1 MSNLREL
8 DIMHAHMGI
17 FNRRNLVLAD
27 RWLMLAACALAVAG
41 VLTLYSAS
49 RSAYSEIPY
58 YVKQLAWLGMGGVL
72 AAIIICLD
80 YRFLISLAPVFYI
93 LSIVLLIMVLIWGTT
108 VKGGQRWLE
117 FGPIGGQPSEFA
129 KLALIYMLAWYFSTI
144 KERIRWFPFFLLAFV
159 IAGIPIAL
167 ILRQPNLG
175 TAMLMVP
182 VLFVMLYVAGCKRWH
197 LAAVVLAVLAAA
209 PVGWSQLED
218 YQKDRILTF
227 RDPASDPQGKGWQTI
242 QTMITVGSGGMS
254 GKGFREGTQ
263 THLSF
268 LPEHHTDFIFSLLA
282 EEMGFVGATTVIALF
297 GVLLLRGLTLA
308 RGSPELRG
316 TLVGAGAVTI
326 LGFHVFVNIAI
337 TIGIMPVTGIPLP
350 FLSYG
355 GSFYL
360 MTMMCVGAM
369 LSVNI
374 PRGMFADKGVD
385 QSQPM
390 PQAGHR

>member
-1 MSNLREL
+1 MSTLRDL

-17 FNRRNLVLAD
+17 FDKRNLVLAD
-27 RWLMLAACALAVAG
+27 RWLMLAAFTLAAVG

-72 AAIIICLD
+72 AAVIVCLD
-80 YRFLISLAPVFYI
+80 YRFLISLAPIFYV
-93 LSIVLLIMVLIWGTT
+93 LSIVLLVMVMFWGTT

-129 KLALIYMLAWYFSTI
+129 KVALVYMLAWYFSTI
-144 KERIRWFPFFLLAFV
+144 KQRVRSFPFFIGAFV

-167 ILRQPNLG
+167 ILKQPNLG

-197 LAAVVLAVLAAA
+197 MAAVVLVVLAAA
-209 PVGWSQLED
+209 PVAWSQLKD

-227 RDPASDPQGKGWQTI
+227 QDPSSDPRGKGWQTI
-242 QTMITVGSGGMS
+242 QTMITVGSGGMA
-254 GKGFREGTQ
+254 GKGFRQGTQ

-282 EEMGFVGATTVIALF
+282 EETGFLGGAAVIALF
-297 GVLLLRGLTLA
+297 GVLLLRGLSLA
-308 RGSPELRG
+308 RGSPELQG
-316 TLVGAGAVTI
+316 TLIGVGAATI

-337 TIGIMPVTGIPLP
+337 TIGMLPVTGIPLP

-360 MTMMCVGAM
+360 TTMMCVGAM

-374 PRGMFADKGVD
+374 PKGMFSNKGAG
-385 QSQPM
+385 QSQP
-390 PQAGHR
+390 QK